1 VLIREI
7 METVVLEVA
16 PDESMLVLS
25 RLLDARRVGSAIVVG
40 DGQLEGIVTERDVVR
55 AVAMDVDLKA
65 TPVSEYMSRVVTSVV
80 ADEDMDVAARLMA
93 SQRIRHLPVL
103 DGNRVVGVI
112 SIRDVVRFCVGDT
125 TRYDEGQHLHE
136 LVDLV

>member
-1 VLIREI
+1 
-7 METVVLEVA
+7 
-16 PDESMLVLS
+16 
-25 RLLDARRVGSAIVVG
+25 
-40 DGQLEGIVTERDVVR
+40 
-55 AVAMDVDLKA
+55 
-65 TPVSEYMSRVVTSVV
+65 MSRVVTSVV